1 MQTILHVFGIDWK
14 LLAIQIVN
22 FLILLY
28 ILKHFLYA
36 PLLRM
41 LDERRAL
48 IAKGVHAAEEA
59 EKNLKIAEEKGQE
72 LIKASAKKADEALT
86 LAMTSATHLKERV
99 TQEAEVAKATILKAA
114 ETEKER
120 IKKQALL
127 EAEAEIAKLAILG
140 AEKILRKEA

>member
-1 MQTILHVFGIDWK
+1 MDTIIHVFGIDWK

-36 PLLRM
+36 PLLRT

-48 IAKGVHAAEEA
+48 IAKGVNDAETA

-72 LIKASAKKADEALT
+72 LIKASAKKADEALSS
-86 LAMTSATHLKERV
+86 AMTSAAHLKERAV
-99 TQEAEVAKATILKAA
+99 QEAEVTKATILKAA

-120 IKKQALL
+120 IKKQALF

-140 AEKILRKEA
+140 AEKILKKEA